1 MIQVFPC
8 ILPNIETLLKYLY
21 TINMTYKYNI
31 KSNPKLL
38 FPYVIVAVVLVGAFS
53 TFFYLSRL
61 FAFLLSAIAVWFSYK
76 ILRSMKTLLSSR
88 IESYTEGFNVF
99 LSDGTKLEFE
109 YDLITHA
116 GLITNNDSVFVYEES
131 KDSIVQLPPVFSDF
145 QLFIQELKENTNC
158 YKDYTLEEGQTI
170 IDWLKIELGITN
182 DDEESSE
189 SEEIDE
195 KNDIE
200 IEKKDDDSL
209 SLESQAENSEER

>member
-1 MIQVFPC
+1 
-8 ILPNIETLLKYLY
+8 
-21 TINMTYKYNI
+21 MTYKYNI

-38 FPYVIVAVVLVGAFS
+38 FPFALVAIVLIGAFS

-158 YKDYTLEEGQTI
+158 YKDHTLEEGQTI

>member
-1 MIQVFPC
+1 
-8 ILPNIETLLKYLY
+8 
-21 TINMTYKYNI
+21 MTYKYNI

-200 IEKKDDDSL
+200 IEKNEDEAL
-209 SLESQAENSEER
+209 SLESQENSEER

>member
-1 MIQVFPC
+1 
-8 ILPNIETLLKYLY
+8 
-21 TINMTYKYNI
+21 MTYKYNI